1 VKLGSVCY
9 VHQQVATH
17 ESFAQ
22 PLVDA
27 EQATAEVQ
35 LPEIAQTIYVRMKR
49 IAADGFPGD
58 FEPVQTFE
66 AGR

>member
-1 VKLGSVCY
+1 
-9 VHQQVATH
+9 
-17 ESFAQ
+17 
-22 PLVDA
+22 
-27 EQATAEVQ
+27 
-35 LPEIAQTIYVRMKR
+35 VRMKR

>member
-1 VKLGSVCY
+1 MI
-9 VHQQVATH
+9 QVATR

-27 EQATAEVQ
+27 EQTAAEVQ
-35 LPEIAQTIYVRMKR
+35 LPEIARTIYVRMKR
-49 IAADGFPGD
+49 IAADGFPGE

-66 AGR
+66 SGR